1 MASEQAQAADL
12 QAAEGQAAGQPAAGA
27 GQAAEQAVQ
36 AEAWLQERGKQS
48 EQIFAVRQMV
58 FLLESEQSF
67 AVRSVDFSEIFSSAL
82 QSDQVHVS

>member
-48 EQIFAVRQMV
+48 EQIIICSQTDGF
-58 FLLESEQSF
+58 FCLSQS
-67 AVRSVDFSEIFSSAL
+67 RAL
-82 QSDQVHVS
+82 QSDQWISVKF